1 MIFGDEELASGK
13 VTLKPLRSDDGQM
26 TLSREEL
33 DTFLGQLEQL
43 ANEY

>member
-1 MIFGDEELASGK
+1 
-13 VTLKPLRSDDGQM
+13 VTLKPLRSDDEQM